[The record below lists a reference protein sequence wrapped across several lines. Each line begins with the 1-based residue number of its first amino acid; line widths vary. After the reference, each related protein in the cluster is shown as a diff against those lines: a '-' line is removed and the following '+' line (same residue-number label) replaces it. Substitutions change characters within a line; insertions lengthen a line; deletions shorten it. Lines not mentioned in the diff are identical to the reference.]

1 MSFADVHRI
10 ITIVLFTEIDIF
22 RFSCYTEVN
31 ILITVKD
38 GGLITTMSTKKKMLT
53 KEEKQKKATQRLY
66 FFVMVSFILPIGY
79 LIVRLITWDGDT
91 LAGGYRSRGDYSLM
105 LVQCLLGVIVMH
117 IPSILAKRFRFQL
130 PMLLYSLYI
139 IFLYCAIFL
148 GEVRSFYYLVPHW
161 DVILHSMSS
170 CMAGLFGVMVI
181 QILNRDE
188 HIVFRLS
195 PFFVAMFSF
204 CFAVSIGAVWE
215 IYEFSFDGLL
225 GLNMQKFLLADG
237 TALVGR
243 AALQDTM
250 KDIIVDTIGALVASC
265 IGYFV
270 VKHEKNWL
278 TAELVENDDK
288 VDTKNAKKD

>member
-1 MSFADVHRI
+1 MAKERRV
-10 ITIVLFTEIDIF
+10 
-22 RFSCYTEVN
+22 
-31 ILITVKD
+31 
-38 GGLITTMSTKKKMLT
+38 LT
-53 KEEKQKKATQRLY
+53 KEEKKKRTMRNLY
-66 FFVMVSFILPIGY
+66 VFVMCSFIIPIGY

-91 LAGGYRSRGDYSLM
+91 LAGGYRSRADYSLM
-105 LVQCLLGVIVMH
+105 LVQCLLGVIVMQ
-117 IPSILAKRFRFQL
+117 IPSLLARKFRFHL
-130 PMLLYSLYI
+130 PLLLYI

-170 CMAGLFGVMVI
+170 FMAGLFGVMVI

-237 TALVGR
+237 TPLVGR
-243 AALQDTM
+243 AALTDTM
-250 KDIIVDTIGALVASC
+250 KDIIVDTIGALIASC
-265 IGYFV
+265 IGYFS
-270 VKHEKNWL
+270 VKHEKDWL
-278 TAELVENDDK
+278 TADLMYAEEA
-288 VDTKNAKKD
+288 DTAKKEKTKRH

>member
-1 MSFADVHRI
+1 MAK
-10 ITIVLFTEIDIF
+10 E
-22 RFSCYTEVN
+22 
-31 ILITVKD
+31 
-38 GGLITTMSTKKKMLT
+38 KKILT
-53 KEEKQKKATQRLY
+53 KEEKQKRTARNLY
-66 FFVMVSFILPIGY
+66 IFVMCSFIIPIGY

-91 LAGGYRSRGDYSLM
+91 LAGGYRSRADYSLM

-117 IPSILAKRFRFQL
+117 IPSLLAKKFRFHL
-130 PMLLYSLYI
+130 PMVLYSLYI
-139 IFLYCAIFL
+139 VFLYCAIFL

-170 CMAGLFGVMVI
+170 FMAGLFGVMMI

-188 HIVFRLS
+188 HIVFKLS

-204 CFAVSIGAVWE
+204 CFAIAIGSVWE

-225 GLNMQKFLLADG
+225 GLNMQKFLLSDG
-237 TALVGR
+237 TPLVGR

-250 KDIIVDTIGALVASC
+250 KDIIVDTIGALIASC
-265 IGYFV
+265 IGYIA

-278 TAELVENDDK
+278 TAELMNDEEMKMETDK
-288 VDTKNAKKD
+288 KHSSDKTA